1 MPINL
6 DRAEKIG
13 NDFSEQPSIKLDPNY
28 KFADIEVL
36 TINKVP
42 LTKLSFIKDDHYEC
56 PTCGDSSLKMILDY
70 RCTKCRSRV
79 IKWKCYTEE
88 KEEKHIYYDGYME
101 RFYEA
106 VESHMEMVRKK
117 KEKDLLKENN
127 DRILS

>member
-13 NDFSEQPSIKLDPNY
+13 NDFVEQPSIKLDPNF

-42 LTKLSFIKDDHYEC
+42 LNKLSFIKEDHYEC
-56 PTCGDSSLKMILDY
+56 PTCGESRLKMILDY
-70 RCTKCRSRV
+70 RCTKCRSKV
-79 IKWKCYTEE
+79 IKWKCYADA
-88 KEEKHIYYDGYME
+88 KEEKHIYYDGYIK

-106 VESHMEMVRKK
+106 VELQLDRARKR
-117 KEKDLLKENN
+117 KEKELLESENG
-127 DRILS
+127 

>member
-13 NDFSEQPSIKLDPNY
+13 NDFSEQSPIKLDPNF

-70 RCTKCRSRV
+70 RCTKCRSKV
-79 IKWKCYTEE
+79 IKWKCYADA
-88 KEEKHIYYDGYME
+88 KEEKHPYYDSYIS

-106 VESHMEMVRKK
+106 TEAKMEMIRKK
-117 KEKDLLKENN
+117 KTREAN
-127 DRILS
+127 D

>member
-13 NDFSEQPSIKLDPNY
+13 NDFVEQPSIKLDPNF

-42 LTKLSFIKDDHYEC
+42 LNKLSFIKEDHYEC
-56 PTCGDSSLKMILDY
+56 PTCGESSLKMILDY
-70 RCTKCRSRV
+70 RCTKCRSKV
-79 IKWKCYTEE
+79 IKWKCYADA
-88 KEEKHIYYDGYME
+88 KEEKHIYYDGYIK

-106 VESHMEMVRKK
+106 VELQLDRARKR
-117 KEKDLLKENN
+117 KEKELLESENG
-127 DRILS
+127 

>member
-13 NDFSEQPSIKLDPNY
+13 NDFSEQSPIKLDPNF

-42 LTKLSFIKDDHYEC
+42 LNKLSFIKEDHYEC
-56 PTCGDSSLKMILDY
+56 PTCGESSLKMILDY
-70 RCTKCRSRV
+70 RCTKCRSKV
-79 IKWKCYTEE
+79 IKWKCYADA
-88 KEEKHIYYDGYME
+88 KEEKHIYYDGYIK

-106 VESHMEMVRKK
+106 VELQLDRARKR
-117 KEKDLLKENN
+117 KEKELLESENG
-127 DRILS
+127 

>member
-13 NDFSEQPSIKLDPNY
+13 SDFSEQSSIKLDPNF

-42 LTKLSFIKDDHYEC
+42 LNKLSFIKEDHYEC
-56 PTCGDSSLKMILDY
+56 PTCGESSLKMILDY
-70 RCTKCRSRV
+70 RCTKCRSKV
-79 IKWKCYTEE
+79 IKWKCYAGAQ
-88 KEEKHIYYDGYME
+88 EEKHIYYDGYIK

-106 VESHMEMVRKK
+106 VELQLDRVRKK
-117 KEKDLLKENN
+117 KEKELVESENG
-127 DRILS
+127 